1 MPQPWIE
8 RANSA
13 VRHGL
18 SALQVLPPMLL
29 SKWAAEYFYLSK
41 ESSYT
46 EGRWQAYPYQP
57 FILDCF
63 GNDDIE
69 IVDVRKSARTGY
81 TKMLLAASAFFTVYR
96 RRNQAIWQPTDSD
109 AQEFVETEYNPM
121 LRDVAPIKDIF
132 PHLEK
137 KHAHNKN
144 DFKKFSGCVTYV
156 KGGSSARNYR
166 RISVDVAIL
175 DEVDGFDKDIDQEG
189 SPRKLSKKR
198 TEGATFPKQI
208 VGSTP
213 KLKYLSEIDAAVEE
227 ADAVYTYRVPCPH
240 CGARQTLEFGGKDK
254 AHGLKWIDKDHE
266 TAAYSCISCAVL
278 FTQAE
283 YLSVWD
289 QGRWEDGRGNWYD
302 EATGKFR
309 NPEGDVIR
317 PPKHLAIDK
326 LWSIY
331 SPQTTWP
338 KIVKEFLDAAAKAK
352 HGDKSDLKVFVN
364 TTLGESYE
372 EEAEKTDAS
381 ELKKRAE
388 DFPLQVVQRGGLLLQ
403 AGVDVQKDRFEVV
416 VWAFGRG
423 EEMWTVDYQVIEAN
437 PAIESEWHKLDP
449 FLLRSYP
456 HVSGARL
463 SIDNVALDTGGHWT
477 HEAYNYVRDRR
488 TADGWVSNH
497 PVKNPPKLYATKGS
511 STAGQKIHGKS
522 SLVDV
527 NQRGKVIKNGLR
539 LYLIGTDTAK
549 DLIFNRLQVAEPGPG
564 YVHLSKHLPDAFFE
578 HITNEVRVTKH
589 TAKGQFSLWTLRRS
603 GARNECLDCT
613 VMTLFCA
620 DKVGLQ
626 KKSNKEWD
634 LLESII
640 QPNQNDLFS
649 IEQNPDLIAPA
660 PKQALPKPIIK
671 PVHQPLAS
679 DTWSSRL

>member
-1 MPQPWIE
+1 MTSAWIE
-8 RANSA
+8 RANGA
-13 VRHGL
+13 VKHGL
-18 SALQVLPPMLL
+18 AALRVLPPMRL
-29 SKWAAEYFYLSK
+29 SEWAAQYFYLSK

-46 EGRWQAYPYQP
+46 EGRWQAYPYQR
-57 FILDCF
+57 FILDAF

-69 IVDVRKSARTGY
+69 SVAVRKSARTGY
-81 TKMLLAASAFFTVYR
+81 TKMLMAATAFFTVYR

-121 LRDVAPIKDIF
+121 LRDVQPIRDVF

-144 DFKKFSGCVTYV
+144 DFKKFAGCVTYI
-156 KGGSSARNYR
+156 KGGSTARNYR

-213 KLKYLSEIDAAVEE
+213 KLKYLSEIDAAVDE
-227 ADAVYTYRVPCPH
+227 AEAVYTYRVPCPH

-254 AHGLKWIDKDHE
+254 AHGLKWHGNDPE
-266 TAAYSCISCAVL
+266 TAAYACVACAVL

-283 YLSVWD
+283 YLGVWHS
-289 QGRWEDGRGNWYD
+289 GLWEDGRGNRYD
-302 EATGKFR
+302 EATGTFR
-309 NPEGDVIR
+309 NSEGDPIR
-317 PPKHLAIDK
+317 PPKHIAVDR
-326 LWSIY
+326 LWAIY
-331 SPQTTWP
+331 SPQTTWA

-352 HGDKSDLKVFVN
+352 HGDKSDLKTFIN

-372 EEAEKTDAS
+372 EDAEKTDAS
-381 ELKKRAE
+381 QLKQRAE
-388 DFPLQVVQRGGLLLQ
+388 DFPLQVVPRGGLILK

-423 EEMWTVDYQVIEAN
+423 EEMWTVDYRVIEAN
-437 PAIESEWHKLDP
+437 PAIESEWEKLDP
-449 FLLRSYP
+449 ALLRTYP

-463 SIDNVALDTGGHWT
+463 AVEHAALDTGGHWT

-488 TADGWVSNH
+488 QASGWTRQY
-497 PVKNPPKLYATKGS
+497 PGQIPPRLYATKGS

-527 NQRGKVIKNGLR
+527 NQRGKVIKHGLR
-539 LYLIGTDTAK
+539 LYLIGTESAK
-549 DLIFNRLQVAEPGPG
+549 DLIFNRLQIAEPGPG
-564 YVHLSKHLPDAFFE
+564 CMHLSKHLPDAFFE
-578 HITNEVRVTKH
+578 HLTNEVRVTKH
-589 TAKGQFSLWTLRRS
+589 TPKGQLSVWVLRRS

-613 VMTLFCA
+613 VMAVFCA
-620 DKVGLQ
+620 DKIGLQ
-626 KKSNKEWD
+626 KKTHKEWD
-634 LLESII
+634 LLEAIV
-640 QPNQNDLFS
+640 QPNQNDLF
-649 IEQNPDLIAPA
+649 APPLDPPGGDGKEPGA
-660 PKQALPKPIIK
+660 FAVPTKPLR
-671 PVHQPLAS
+671 QPGLYIPE
-679 DTWSSRL
+679 